1 MLAVDANAVAERDTT
16 KAAERWAWPLVCS
29 QLELA
34 RVCVVVAVVAAV
46 VAAAVAAAAVAEVV
60 RVDVVVVVEA
70 TFSKKKRAEVAL
82 VAALAIRLAK
92 R

>member
-1 MLAVDANAVAERDTT
+1 MCVVVA
-16 KAAERWAWPLVCS
+16 
-29 QLELA
+29 
-34 RVCVVVAVVAAV
+34 VVVAVVAAV
-46 VAAAVAAAAVAEVV
+46 VAAAAVAAAAVAEVV
-60 RVDVVVVVEA
+60 RVDGGVVVEA